1 MMGQALLGV
10 KRIFRV
16 IRAARRPSPAA
27 GTRLAGRVG
36 VSEGVSEFVWGA
48 REAGRVGRGRERST
62 FVASRTRSR
71 EPLTEAAYRWSLTL
85 PRPLTLAGLRLTTME
100 TSLP

>member
-1 MMGQALLGV
+1 MMEKVLIGV
-10 KRIFRV
+10 RRMFLV
-16 IRAARRPSPAA
+16 IRAARRPSPAT

-36 VSEGVSEFVWGA
+36 ASEGVSEFVWGA

-71 EPLTEAAYRWSLTL
+71 EPLTQATYRWS
-85 PRPLTLAGLRLTTME
+85 LTLAGLRLTPIMMAE
-100 TSLP
+100 PLL